1 LLKTLPGQRNELIE
15 KGRVRAQEYSWK
27 LTADQYKQV
36 LQQAGMPLHE
46 RETITRTAPSYLLI
60 PKHDMLQGNNS
71 TRMTNQ
77 SLQDLHT
84 LYDNYERIRLQSDTP
99 ALKRIP
105 LLGFVLRTLVRI
117 RNFQRIERAR
127 AELYRA
133 LWERQNQL
141 EARLGLQDEESE
153 IP

>member
-1 LLKTLPGQRNELIE
+1 
-15 KGRVRAQEYSWK
+15 
-27 LTADQYKQV
+27 
-36 LQQAGMPLHE
+36 
-46 RETITRTAPSYLLI
+46 
-60 PKHDMLQGNNS
+60 
-71 TRMTNQ
+71 MTNQ

-105 LLGFVLRTLVRI
+105 LLGFVLRTLVRM